1 MTARIRFGLSLP
13 NRAVLLGLPIETLL
27 RTAELAE
34 EAFDSVWVGDNF
46 LSKPRLEAIVTLS
59 AVAVR
64 TKRVKL
70 GTVCLATF
78 PLRHPLQLAIQWAS
92 LDQLSG
98 GRTILSVCLGG
109 SDAKGR
115 KFAEELANFAVPS
128 RERGPR
134 LEEGVEL
141 LRRFWGP
148 QPVTYEG
155 RFYRFRDVD
164 AQPKPLQERLPII
177 IASNPAE
184 DADPRIVEIALRR
197 VARYGDGWQSD
208 GTPVDV
214 FRRRWQHV
222 RAYAE
227 EYGRLAAMQDSS
239 LHLMVNINE
248 DAALAHRESVEFLEH
263 YYGAGGV
270 SDEKLKDWL
279 AYGSPQAVIDKIAT
293 FVDAG
298 CLTPIL
304 RFTCDD
310 QIGQLERCMA
320 EVLPAFASLRT
331 RKPGVF

>member
-1 MTARIRFGLSLP
+1 MPLRFGLSLP
-13 NRAVLLGLPIETLL
+13 NRAVLMGLPVETLL
-27 RTAELAE
+27 RSAELAE
-34 EAFDSVWVGDNF
+34 EAFDSIWVGDNF

-59 AVAVR
+59 ALAVR
-64 TKRVKL
+64 TRRAKL

-78 PLRHPLQLAIQWAS
+78 PLRHPLQFAIQWAS

-115 KFAEELANFAVPS
+115 KFAEELANFGVPS

-141 LRRFWGP
+141 LRRFWGSE
-148 QPVTYEG
+148 PVTHEG
-155 RFYRFRDVD
+155 RFYRFHGVV
-164 AQPKPLQERLPII
+164 AEPKPAQACLPIL

-197 VARYGDGWQSD
+197 VARHADGWQTD
-208 GTPVDV
+208 GTPAPV
-214 FRRRWQHV
+214 FRRRWRQV
-222 RAYAE
+222 REYAE
-227 EYGRLAAMQDSS
+227 EYGRLSALRDSS

-248 DAALAHRESVEFLEH
+248 DAALAHRQSVEFLEH

-293 FVDAG
+293 FIEAG

-310 QIGQLERCMA
+310 QLGQLERCMA
-320 EVLPAFASLRT
+320 EVLPAFASLRA
-331 RKPGVF
+331 GA

>member
-1 MTARIRFGLSLP
+1 MNVRFGLSLP

-34 EAFDSVWVGDNF
+34 ESGAFDSVWVGDNF
-46 LSKPRLEAIVTLS
+46 LSKPRLEAIVTL
-59 AVAVR
+59 AALAMR
-64 TKRVKL
+64 TQRMKL

-109 SDAKGR
+109 SDAKGQ
-115 KFAEELANFAVPS
+115 KFADELANFAVPS

-134 LEEGVEL
+134 LEEGVDL

-148 QPVTYEG
+148 EPVTFEG
-155 RFYRFRDVD
+155 QFYRFCNVD
-164 AQPKPLQERLPII
+164 AQPKPEQVNLPII

-184 DADPRIVEIALRR
+184 NAPPRVVEIALRR
-197 VARYGDGWQSD
+197 VARHGDGWQTD
-208 GTPVDV
+208 GTPANV
-214 FRRRWQHV
+214 FRERWQRV
-222 RAYAE
+222 REYAE
-227 EYGRLAAMQDSS
+227 EYGRLAAMKDCS

-248 DAALAHRESVEFLEH
+248 DAALAHRQSVAFLEH

-279 AYGSPQAVIDKIAT
+279 AFGSPQAVVDKIGT
-293 FVDAG
+293 FIEAG
-298 CLTPIL
+298 CMTPIL

-310 QIGQLERCMA
+310 QLGQLERCVH
-320 EVLPAFASLRT
+320 EVLPAFAGAT
-331 RKPGVF
+331 APA